1 MINTPRDQNQYI
13 GECSRFLDF
22 PLKILNLSR
31 RYANVYKHSGKR
43 LSMIHM
49 CFVLAEEEDEII
61 ELDGVKRYDINPP
74 FMRVTYPGVY
84 ACHLRSSSRN
94 ELFFAY
100 DESYL
105 EAFKS
110 FGFHDCN
117 FKMTPRFTNLLNEVE
132 ELLPY
137 ATNLGVADRLDR
149 LAVMLGLEA
158 MLSALEPEEQGKY
171 DNNKRIFQVEKFFQF
186 HFTENFDL
194 KNILPKYGMST
205 RTFYREWKEVF
216 DISPAEYILNLRMQ
230 EAKRLLINSSL
241 KIYEI
246 AYSCGYPNEL
256 YFSRVFLKVNGLTPL
271 AFRKQHLSSKNNN
284 NLNNF

>member
-1 MINTPRDQNQYI
+1 MINNQRDQNQYI
-13 GECSRFLDF
+13 NTCTRFLDF
-22 PLKILNLSR
+22 PLKISNVSR
-31 RYANVYKHSGKR
+31 RYANVFKHSGRR

-84 ACHLRSSSRN
+84 ANHLRSSSRN

-100 DESYL
+100 EESFL
-105 EAFKS
+105 EVFKS

-117 FKMTPRFTNLLNEVE
+117 FQMTSRFTSLLNEVE

-137 ATNLGVADRLDR
+137 AMNLGVADRLDR

-158 MLSALEPEEQGKY
+158 MLSALEPKDQEKH
-171 DNNKRIFQVEKFFQF
+171 DCNKRIFQVEKFFQF
-186 HFTENFDL
+186 HFAENFDL
-194 KNILPKYGMST
+194 KSILPKYGMST

-216 DISPAEYILNLRMQ
+216 NVTPAEYILNLRMQ
-230 EAKRLLINSSL
+230 EAKRLLINSNL

-246 AYSCGYPNEL
+246 AYSCGYLNEL
-256 YFSRVFLKVNGLTPL
+256 YFSRVFFKMNGLTPL
-271 AFRKQHLSSKNNN
+271 AFRKQHLLSK
-284 NLNNF
+284 